1 MLTGEVELQDYNNL
15 PKRKKETKKLKAIEV
30 SLKKLDKLPIQI
42 LGPYMSITRDEYEVL
57 ENSNHVLVASSN
69 EIKIIQEFE
78 KNNEVKTLR
87 KQKLKLKNL
96 YDNGK
101 EVGLIYGA
109 KSKETLL
116 KKEINIQEEKVNDIG
131 NDIILKVLDTKGSG
145 HKKRSRKKYKK
156 KHKKKSA
163 MLKSEDVLNSMF
175 HANKNHKKKTHKKTH
190 KKN

>member
-1 MLTGEVELQDYNNL
+1 MLNVEVELQDYNDL

-30 SLKKLDKLPIQI
+30 SLKKLDKLPLQI
-42 LGPYMSITRDEYEVL
+42 LGPYMSIETDEYEVL
-57 ENSNHVLVASSN
+57 ENSNDVLVPTSN

-87 KQKLKLKNL
+87 KQKLKLKSL
-96 YDNGK
+96 YDDGK

-131 NDIILKVLDTKGSG
+131 NDIILKVLDTEGRG
-145 HKKRSRKKYKK
+145 RKKRSRKKYKK

-163 MLKSEDVLNSMF
+163 VLKSRDGLNSIR
-175 HANKNHKKKTHKKTH
+175 ASKNHKKKTHKK
-190 KKN
+190 N